1 MLKKKIVILGIST
14 LLISIVF
21 IFVILNDN
29 KHLPSA
35 TVGSKLD
42 PIKGYLVDDIKKG
55 KILLNSEL
63 NNEKFLINIFSSWC
77 APCRDE
83 HKYLLKFKNSNIKI
97 IGVNYKDSKKNM
109 SSFLNELGNPYY
121 AIVDDKD
128 GYQSIKLGAFGV
140 PETFLIDKKKNIVL
154 KQIGPID
161 DNIYFKFLEILKK

>member
-1 MLKKKIVILGIST
+1 MLKKKIVILGFST

-21 IFVILNDN
+21 VFVILNDN

-83 HKYLLKFKNSNIKI
+83 HKYLLKFKNS
-97 IGVNYKDSKKNM
+97 
-109 SSFLNELGNPYY
+109 
-121 AIVDDKD
+121 
-128 GYQSIKLGAFGV
+128 
-140 PETFLIDKKKNIVL
+140 TFQTVI
-154 KQIGPID
+154 
-161 DNIYFKFLEILKK
+161 

>member
-1 MLKKKIVILGIST
+1 MLKKKIAILGIST

-21 IFVILNDN
+21 VFVILNDN

-35 TVGSKLD
+35 TIGSTLD
-42 PIKGYLVDDIKKG
+42 PIKGYLVDDIKKS

-97 IGVNYKDSKKNM
+97 IGINYKDSKKK
-109 SSFLNELGNPYY
+109 YV
-121 AIVDDKD
+121 I
-128 GYQSIKLGAFGV
+128 
-140 PETFLIDKKKNIVL
+140 
-154 KQIGPID
+154 
-161 DNIYFKFLEILKK
+161 ILK